1 MILGQLRMGARQA
14 KNAALVLSCPVPKM
28 SKGAQND
35 RKGWLPLLLP
45 YGQLF
50 QILFGVQK
58 EVFFGAKTLFWAL
71 FSVFLMDQ
79 NPFLMTS
86 TRICG
91 NIINNC
97 FKKGQKKEAFSLH
110 RFFHVPSHLE
120 VYERSQ
126 THSWWSRSPG
136 GCPSARRFVRLSW
149 KAAQHGWRS
158 RPICEFL
165 QIPRASSGALCKI
178 GPPASE
184 TGGRDWY

>member
-1 MILGQLRMGARQA
+1 MTVR
-14 KNAALVLSCPVPKM
+14 V
-28 SKGAQND
+28 D
-35 RKGWLPLLLP
+35 RKGPPPPRLMVS
-45 YGQLF
+45 F
-50 QILFGVQK
+50 SCFFGVQK
-58 EVFFGAKTLFWAL
+58 RGVFGAKTLFWAL

-79 NPFLMTS
+79 NPILMTS

-91 NIINNC
+91 NTINHC
-97 FKKGQKKEAFSLH
+97 FKKGQKKEALSLH
-110 RFFHVPSHLE
+110 RSFHAPPSHLE

-136 GCPSARRFVRLSW
+136 GCPPVRPIIM
-149 KAAQHGWRS
+149 KGGPAAAHGWRS